1 MIFHVLVKRSLSVR
15 LQFRSSSHL
24 EMDGVKGLKC
34 RICTVEY
41 SAYFRFGDLNQVST
55 KATELLTKPFGFA
68 WAAHLINAPHD
79 RIESLLLGF
88 E

>member
-34 RICTVEY
+34 RIMYCRVF
-41 SAYFRFGDLNQVST
+41 SLFQV
-55 KATELLTKPFGFA
+55 
-68 WAAHLINAPHD
+68 W
-79 RIESLLLGF
+79 
-88 E
+88 